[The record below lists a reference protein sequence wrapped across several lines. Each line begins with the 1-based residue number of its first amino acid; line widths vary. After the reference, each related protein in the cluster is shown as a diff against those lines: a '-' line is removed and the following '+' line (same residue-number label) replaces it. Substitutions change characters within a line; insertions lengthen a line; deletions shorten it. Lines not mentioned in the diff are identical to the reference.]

1 MKDSGLAYCRTHDG
15 IVECDGGDGPC
26 DNASL
31 YRTECDLTPLLYE
44 PVTYP
49 QATTAP
55 ENVEEPT

>member
-49 QATTAP
+49 QAS
-55 ENVEEPT
+55 ESEGS